1 MRVLSFIISQMVVCV
16 NCENLISE
24 LNALNN
30 MDKINLII
38 ETEERSKVVKIGRP
52 KGEDRERRTFDLYT
66 RIDRRLVK
74 QARDTGLSMTQLA
87 NEALDRYLKP

>member
-1 MRVLSFIISQMVVCV
+1 
-16 NCENLISE
+16 
-24 LNALNN
+24 

-38 ETEERSKVVKIGRP
+38 ETDERSKVVKIGRP
-52 KGEDRERRTFDLYT
+52 KGEDRERRTFDLFR